1 LDEQEDGAMQMLA
14 IDLAKQSFH
23 VHGVSADGKI
33 VSRRVGRHGL
43 PALVD
48 KLDPEVVAMEA
59 CATAHYW
66 GRLFMASGRQVRL
79 INPHFVKP
87 FVRGSKNDAV
97 DAEAIF
103 DAASRPTMRF
113 VPVKTEAQQDLQS
126 LHRVRDRLVAQRTS
140 LINHLRGLLAEY
152 GLVYPKGAALLLP
165 RIRSGLSQA
174 GLSAMAFETFEALLD
189 ELGTLEG
196 RIKRLD
202 KRLAD
207 ICREDAT
214 CRRLMTLPGV
224 GPIVATALAASIGDP
239 RQFRSGREMAAWI
252 GLVPRQYST
261 GGKSRLGGVGRRANH
276 YLRRQLVHGARA
288 VALRLK
294 TKSDPRSL
302 WFQAVIDRRGF
313 NKGIVAM
320 ANKTVRIAWAMLV
333 RQEDYAR
340 G

>member
-1 LDEQEDGAMQMLA
+1 MQMLA
-14 IDLAKQSFH
+14 IDLAKLSFH
-23 VHGVSADGKI
+23 VHGLSADGKVI
-33 VSRRVGRHGL
+33 SRRVGRQGL
-43 PALVD
+43 PGLIE
-48 KLDPEVVAMEA
+48 KLSPRVIVMEA

-66 GRLFMASGRQVRL
+66 ARLFIAAGRQVRL
-79 INPHFVKP
+79 INPFFVKP

-126 LHRVRDRLVAQRTS
+126 LHRVRDRLVAHRTS
-140 LINHLRGLLAEY
+140 LINHFRGLLAEY

-165 RIRSGLSQA
+165 RVRCGLVNAS
-174 GLSAMAFETFEALLD
+174 LSSMARETFETLLD
-189 ELGTLEG
+189 ELEAVEG
-196 RIKRLD
+196 RIERLD
-202 KRLAD
+202 ERLSA
-207 ICREDAT
+207 ICREDET

-224 GPIVATALAASIGDP
+224 GPIVASALAASIGDP

-261 GGKSRLGGVGRRANH
+261 GGKSHLGGVGRRANH

-294 TKSDPRSL
+294 NKSDARSL
-302 WFQAVIDRRGF
+302 WFQAIIDRRGF

-320 ANKTVRIAWAMLV
+320 ANKTVRIAWAMLI

-340 G
+340 A

>member
-1 LDEQEDGAMQMLA
+1 MRMLA

-23 VHGVSADGKI
+23 VHGISADGEI
-33 VSRRVGRHGL
+33 VSRRVGRQGL
-43 PALVD
+43 PSLIV
-48 KLDPEVVAMEA
+48 KLAPAVIAMEA

-66 GRLFMASGRQVRL
+66 GRLFMAAGHEVRL

-113 VPVKTEAQQDLQS
+113 VPVKTEEQQDLQS

-152 GLVYPKGAALLLP
+152 GLIYPKGAALLLP
-165 RIRSGLSQA
+165 RVRCGLA
-174 GLSAMAFETFEALLD
+174 EARVSAMARETFEALLD
-189 ELGTLEG
+189 ELESVEA
-196 RIKRLD
+196 RIERLD
-202 KRLAD
+202 DRLSA
-207 ICREDAT
+207 ICREDET

-239 RQFRSGREMAAWI
+239 RQFQSGREMAAWI

-294 TKSDPRSL
+294 TKTDPRSR

-320 ANKTVRIAWAMLV
+320 ANKTVRIAWAMLM

-340 G
+340 A

>member
-1 LDEQEDGAMQMLA
+1 
-14 IDLAKQSFH
+14 
-23 VHGVSADGKI
+23 
-33 VSRRVGRHGL
+33 
-43 PALVD
+43 
-48 KLDPEVVAMEA
+48 MEA

-165 RIRSGLSQA
+165 RIRSGLSDA

-207 ICREDAT
+207 ICREDAMSSPDDLPASVRSFD
-214 CRRLMTLPGV
+214 CARRQHWRS
-224 GPIVATALAASIGDP
+224 AE
-239 RQFRSGREMAAWI
+239 FRSGREMA
-252 GLVPRQYST
+252 
-261 GGKSRLGGVGRRANH
+261 
-276 YLRRQLVHGARA
+276 HG
-288 VALRLK
+288 
-294 TKSDPRSL
+294 
-302 WFQAVIDRRGF
+302 
-313 NKGIVAM
+313 
-320 ANKTVRIAWAMLV
+320 
-333 RQEDYAR
+333 
-340 G
+340 

>member
-1 LDEQEDGAMQMLA
+1 MRMLA

-23 VHGVSADGKI
+23 VHGISADGEI
-33 VSRRVGRHGL
+33 VSRRVGRQGL
-43 PALVD
+43 PSLVV
-48 KLDPEVVAMEA
+48 KLAPAVIAMEA

-66 GRLFMASGRQVRL
+66 GRLFMAAGHEVRL

-113 VPVKTEAQQDLQS
+113 VPVKTEEQQDLQS

-152 GLVYPKGAALLLP
+152 GLIYPKGAALLLP
-165 RIRSGLSQA
+165 RVRCGLA
-174 GLSAMAFETFEALLD
+174 EARVSAMARETFEALLD
-189 ELGTLEG
+189 ELESLEA
-196 RIKRLD
+196 RIERLD
-202 KRLAD
+202 DRLSAV
-207 ICREDAT
+207 CREDET

-239 RQFRSGREMAAWI
+239 RQFQSGREMAAWI

-294 TKSDPRSL
+294 TKTDPRSR

-320 ANKTVRIAWAMLV
+320 ANKTVRIAWAMLM

-340 G
+340 A